1 MSRRLYLRF
10 SWPRSRYTLLLEEE
24 RTRLLAEVESL
35 RLKVER
41 QERALLLGSNS
52 ASAHDYVRRVEPI
65 SPRPQP
71 NPPPQNFPEYF
82 DKWEEHFDHE
92 TPVQGC
98 VFCHPVEVDA

>member
-71 NPPPQNFPEYF
+71 NPPPQSF
-82 DKWEEHFDHE
+82 DDYREKWVQHLDHK
-92 TPVQGC
+92 TAVQDC
-98 VFCHPVEVDA
+98 TFCQPVEADA